1 MEVIVNGDSPPPKRI
16 VDGVKQTY
24 PPTSAEEK
32 LKRKNELKAIGTLLM
47 ALPNEHQLKF
57 NSYKNAKSLMEA
69 IEKRFGEEKLARKNK
84 LKARGILLMVVPNE
98 HQLKFNSYKNAKS
111 LMEAIEN
118 RARALRENRN
128 REPIRRNVTIE
139 TTDAKALVAQ
149 DRFGE
154 SVKQEEHNRQA
165 KHPRKNN
172 QSPRVVSDDKGNKIN
187 TVKAL
192 ACRVQR
198 TDQKVIP
205 HVFKHNSASTYLKRF
220 DYRNPQ
226 LELQEKGV
234 IDSGFSRDM
243 TGNMSYLSEY
253 KEIDGGYVAFGGDPK
268 GGKITSKG
276 QISTGKLDFKD
287 VYFVKELKFNLFSV
301 SQKCGKKNSVLF
313 IDTQCVVLSPDF
325 KLLDESQVLL
335 RVPKKNNMY
344 SVGLKNV
351 APSGGK
357 FDGKGDEGFFVGYF
371 VNSKAFRVFNSRTRI
386 VEETLDITFLEN
398 KPSIT
403 GSEPTWLFYI
413 DTLTKSMNYKPVV
426 TWNKS
431 NSNAGSKNTEDNA
444 GKKVIEVTE
453 KESGVSSKQDDK
465 DDHDLRDEFERL
477 IQQEKNGENDVNSTN
492 NINIVSL
499 TVNITSI
506 KDNVVD
512 KNKVYGCADDPNMP
526 YLEEIVYSDDDKD
539 QVWTL
544 VDLPYGKKA
553 IGTKWIYKNKKDKRG
568 FEDLKFPD
576 RVYKVEKALY
586 GLHQAL
592 RAWPDIM
599 FVVCVCAR
607 FQVTPKVSHL
617 YAVKKT
623 FRYLKGQPKLG
634 FWYPKDSPFD
644 LEAYTNSGYVGA
656 SLDKNFTTRDYGYN
670 FMNTKIFID
679 NESTICIVKNLLF
692 YSNTKHIEI
701 RHHFIRDSNEKKL
714 IQMIKIHTN
723 QNVADFLTKAFDVSR
738 FQYLIASIRMLN
750 LALVSA
756 VRVRKDFFGKETPL
770 FPTMLVQA
778 HADMGKGSTM
788 LSGPQ
793 HTPIVQPTT
802 SKPQKKQKPRKS
814 KNKDTQETQPS
825 DLIDEALNEEDV
837 PTQSND
843 PPLSR
848 VNTLRSGED
857 SLKLKELMEIY
868 INAATIAT
876 TITAATTT
884 AISID
889 DITLAQALVEIK
901 TSKPKE
907 ELKNKSFDEVQKAF
921 DKIMSWIN
929 SFLPMDS
936 KVVKDKVVL
945 TQESSSKRA
954 GDELDQEKSKNQKM
968 EDDKESEELKRC
980 MEIIPDDGDDV
991 TIDATPL
998 SIKTPLLI
1006 TGSTN
1011 KAKRVTSKLSEQI
1024 EIHRF
1029 YYILDEKMYPLTNH
1043 TLHQMFNDVKHQI
1056 DQECEMTYELLR
1068 LVKKELKDGYIANW
1082 SVLMNPPS
1090 D

>member
-1 MEVIVNGDSPPPKRI
+1 MRARRFLKKTRRKVGSNGSETIRFDKTKVECYNCHKRGHFI
-16 VDGVKQTY
+16 RE
-24 PPTSAEEK
+24 S
-32 LKRKNELKAIGTLLM
+32 
-47 ALPNEHQLKF
+47 
-57 NSYKNAKSLMEA
+57 
-69 IEKRFGEEKLARKNK
+69 
-84 LKARGILLMVVPNE
+84 
-98 HQLKFNSYKNAKS
+98 
-111 LMEAIEN
+111 

-149 DRFGE
+149 DRFGYDW
-154 SVKQEEHNRQA
+154 
-165 KHPRKNN
+165 
-172 QSPRVVSDDKGNKIN
+172 SDQDKEGPTNFVLMAY
-187 TVKAL
+187 TSL
-192 ACRVQR
+192 GSSSSDF
-198 TDQKVIP
+198 T
-205 HVFKHNSASTYLKRF
+205 
-220 DYRNPQ
+220 RNPQ

-351 APSGGK
+351 APSGG
-357 FDGKGDEGFFVGYF
+357 
-371 VNSKAFRVFNSRTRI
+371 
-386 VEETLDITFLEN
+386 
-398 KPSIT
+398 
-403 GSEPTWLFYI
+403 
-413 DTLTKSMNYKPVV
+413 
-426 TWNKS
+426 
-431 NSNAGSKNTEDNA
+431 SKNTEDNA

-453 KESGVSSKQDDK
+453 KQSGVSSKQDDK

-568 FEDLKFPD
+568 IVMDVKSAFLYGKTEEEVYVCQPPGFEDLKFPD

-592 RAWPDIM
+592 RAWYETLSTYLLDNGFQRGQIDKTLFIKRSKKFGFSTVKITSTPMETSKPLMKDENAKDIINFLNADPIKYTLTM
-599 FVVCVCAR
+599 NLTIYTSCIEQFWVAAKAKNINGEA
-607 FQVTPKVSHL
+607 QIHAKVDG
-617 YAVKKT
+617 KKVIISEAT
-623 FRYLKGQPKLG
+623 IRRDLK
-634 FWYPKDSPFD
+634 
-644 LEAYTNSGYVGA
+644 
-656 SLDKNFTTRDYGYN
+656 
-670 FMNTKIFID
+670 
-679 NESTICIVKNLLF
+679 
-692 YSNTKHIEI
+692 
-701 RHHFIRDSNEKKL
+701 
-714 IQMIKIHTN
+714 
-723 QNVADFLTKAFDVSR
+723 
-738 FQYLIASIRMLN
+738 
-750 LALVSA
+750 
-756 VRVRKDFFGKETPL
+756 VRKDFFGKETPL

-1024 EIHRF
+1024 EIHRLDKMGLPRIKGVLKSLGISKIMKSTGKVKVSIPTSTSSVF
-1029 YYILDEKMYPLTNH
+1029 ERLNEFSELLVTHYLKQMTNNPQYMLRKKPWIWRIGILDMAYFSEVRPGYTISAY
-1043 TLHQMFNDVKHQI
+1043 QI
-1056 DQECEMTYELLR
+1056 R
-1068 LVKKELKDGYIANW
+1068 RVLVKLGAGYAISACRIRRIGLHSSW
-1082 SVLMNPPS
+1082 YMVKFRRRYAVSS
-1090 D
+1090 